1 MGLPV
6 QVFPSGPPPAPPAPS
21 KAQLNVSNANRSP
34 SLPRK
39 SNQSFEPPPIGFRPE
54 IKIPPNPMAAL
65 RKVPSPKEK
74 NDYWVEEY
82 KKERSKSPMVGQ
94 PDSNGQS
101 TQNTS
106 RNNGTEC
113 SEQCPESVQDFNNY
127 SVTKPSV
134 DKVDSPVPSNAS
146 SNTFSSSN
154 NNNQT
159 KVDSPL
165 ADQNNN
171 FIYPANNSVNNY
183 NYNNNSNT
191 NTNNYPNRNS
201 NPNSPQ
207 QRINSPFTLSPQ
219 PNLPKPLSPMKM
231 PPDENVPIY
240 VRSSQRATSEKPQAP
255 QPPMNSLPRQS
266 SLEQAQPPIYQRTHR
281 NVTATPPVNQINQQN
296 TQTENVPIYVRSF
309 QKQQAPQPP
318 KPAEQNAQK
327 PYSTAQQS
335 YNSEPGR
342 QYYQPNH
349 VTSPPVNDAQA
360 PLANQPLPPWMTRR
374 ANTKEIPDWANN
386 VNNFASNNRTT
397 MAPNN
402 NSFQQPNS
410 TTNQNDYSMN
420 GNNDYYNTNTNN
432 NNNNGAGKQVQL
444 KYIEFH

>member
-6 QVFPSGPPPAPPAPS
+6 QVFPSGPPPPPPTPS
-21 KAQLNVSNANRSP
+21 KAQLSVSNANRSP

-39 SNQSFEPPPIGFRPE
+39 TNQSLEPPPMGCRPE

-65 RKVPSPKEK
+65 RKVPTPKEK

-94 PDSNGQS
+94 PDSN
-101 TQNTS
+101 TQNS
-106 RNNGTEC
+106 SMSNGTES
-113 SEQCPESVQDFNNY
+113 SEQYPQSVQDFNNFP
-127 SVTKPSV
+127 VTKPSA

-154 NNNQT
+154 NNNNNNQT

-171 FIYPANNSVNNY
+171 FNYPANNSVNNY
-183 NYNNNSNT
+183 NYNINGNGNSNYNNS
-191 NTNNYPNRNS
+191 YANRNS

-207 QRINSPFTLSPQ
+207 QRINSPFTSSPQ
-219 PNLPKPLSPMKM
+219 PNLPKPLSPVKM
-231 PPDENVPIY
+231 SPDENVPIY
-240 VRSSQRATSEKPQAP
+240 VRSFNSQRATSEKPQAP

-281 NVTATPPVNQINQQN
+281 NVTASPVNQFNQQN

-318 KPAEQNAQK
+318 KPAEQNVQK
-327 PYSTAQQS
+327 PLSTAQQS
-335 YNSEPGR
+335 FNSDPGR
-342 QYYQPNH
+342 QYYQPNR
-349 VTSPPVNDAQA
+349 VTSPPVNESQA

-386 VNNFASNNRTT
+386 VDNFASNNRTT

-402 NSFQQPNS
+402 NSFQQANP
-410 TTNQNDYSMN
+410 TTNQNNYSMN
-420 GNNDYYNTNTNN
+420 GNNDYYNNNTNTNN
-432 NNNNGAGKQVQL
+432 NNGVGKQVQ
-444 KYIEFH
+444 FR

>member
-6 QVFPSGPPPAPPAPS
+6 QVFPSGPPAPPPVPS

-39 SNQSFEPPPIGFRPE
+39 TNQSLEPPPMGCRPE

-65 RKVPSPKEK
+65 RKVPTPKEK

-94 PDSNGQS
+94 PDSNEQS
-101 TQNTS
+101 TPTS
-106 RNNGTEC
+106 SMSNGTET
-113 SEQCPESVQDFNNY
+113 SEQFPQSVQDFNNY

-146 SNTFSSSN
+146 SNTFSSGNNN

-165 ADQNNN
+165 TDQNNN
-171 FIYPANNSVNNY
+171 FNYPANNSVNNY
-183 NYNNNSNT
+183 NYNNNG
-191 NTNNYPNRNS
+191 NNYAFRNS

-207 QRINSPFTLSPQ
+207 QRINSPFASSPQ
-219 PNLPKPLSPMKM
+219 PNLPKPLSPIKLS
-231 PPDENVPIY
+231 PDENLPIY
-240 VRSSQRATSEKPQAP
+240 VRSSQRAASEKPQAP
-255 QPPMNSLPRQS
+255 QPPMYSLARQS

-281 NVTATPPVNQINQQN
+281 NVTASPVNQFNQQN
-296 TQTENVPIYVRSF
+296 AQTENVPIYVRSF

-318 KPAEQNAQK
+318 KSAEPNTQK
-327 PYSTAQQS
+327 PMSTAQQS

-342 QYYQPNH
+342 QYYQPNR
-349 VTSPPVNDAQA
+349 VTSPPADESQA
-360 PLANQPLPPWMTRR
+360 PLANQPMPPWMTRR
-374 ANTKEIPDWANN
+374 GNTKEIPDWANN
-386 VNNFASNNRTT
+386 VDNFASNNRTT
-397 MAPNN
+397 MAPNM
-402 NSFQQPNS
+402 NSSQQANLP
-410 TTNQNDYSMN
+410 TNQNNYSMN
-420 GNNDYYNTNTNN
+420 GNNDYYNANTKNN
-432 NNNNGAGKQVQL
+432 NNNNGTGKQVQ
-444 KYIEFH
+444 FQ